1 MVSLATTT
9 AASGSSSLG
18 ATASSRL
25 VRVGLQPGDLGRGR
39 SPAPVGGGTSART
52 RAAAPSAS
60 RQALV
65 AIRYS
70 QARNVER
77 PCEASRRLRQA
88 RRNVS
93 CTRSSASSSEPS
105 IR

>member
-1 MVSLATTT
+1 MATRNASSIVSFSTT

-18 ATASSRL
+18 ATASSSWSGNGCSQVTSNLAVPWR
-25 VRVGLQPGDLGRGR
+25 GAWRGR
-39 SPAPVGGGTSART
+39 LC
-52 RAAAPSAS
+52 SAS
-60 RQALV
+60 RHAFV

-77 PCEASRRLRQA
+77 PWKLARLRQA
-88 RRNVS
+88 RRSVS
-93 CTRSSASSSEPS
+93 CTMSSESSNEPS